1 MLACDGP
8 GSAGVAV
15 KELLLPGGN
24 SARQQ
29 LAYALWA
36 EGVACTVE
44 AGGGAAGQA
53 AAGQEPA
60 GQEPAAKKA
69 KA

>member
-1 MLACDGP
+1 VLACDGA

-15 KELLLPGGN
+15 KDLLLPGGN

-36 EGVACTVE
+36 EGVACTVAAE
-44 AGGGAAGQA
+44 GGEGGK
-53 AAGQEPA
+53 
-60 GQEPAAKKA
+60 EPAAKKA